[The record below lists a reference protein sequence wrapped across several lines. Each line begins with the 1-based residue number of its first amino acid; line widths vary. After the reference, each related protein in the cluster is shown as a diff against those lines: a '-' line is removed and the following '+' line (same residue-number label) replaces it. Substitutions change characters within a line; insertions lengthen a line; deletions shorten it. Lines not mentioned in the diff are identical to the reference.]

1 MTSPPYL
8 RTQSDARF
16 TTTGAKM
23 SNSEL
28 DDNWIYLHDLIDAL
42 EAQVELSQ
50 GAVSYGIQ
58 EMSSSDNWNGESP
71 LIEVDTNAA
80 PVTVTIPTALIV
92 AGNRVTIYDAYGNA
106 SVNNITVQG
115 AASEKIDGATS
126 ATISTN
132 YGHLTLQCTSVTTNT
147 KMVSL

>member
-8 RTQSDARF
+8 RTQSDPRF

-42 EAQVELSQ
+42 ETQVELSQ
-50 GAVSYGIQ
+50 GAVAYGIQ
-58 EMSSSDNWNGESP
+58 EIAASDNWNGTSP
-71 LIEVDTNAA
+71 TIEVDTSAGA
-80 PVTVTIPTALIV
+80 ITVTIPTALIV
-92 AGNRVTIYDAYGNA
+92 AGNRVTIYDGYGNA
-106 SVNNITVQG
+106 SSNNITVEGQ
-115 AASEKIDGATS
+115 ASEKIDGAAS

-132 YGHLTLQCTSVTTNT
+132 YGHLTLQCTSLTTQT